1 MRDAREPLPPTHLR
15 LIFSFEKFGGD
26 RAGEHSINI
35 LFGIA
40 PTVLHRNRERRLPV
54 RERILTAVQTLRLQG
69 RPVLSYLW
77 ESLVAHRADLP
88 TPKLVLLG

>member
-1 MRDAREPLPPTHLR
+1 
-15 LIFSFEKFGGD
+15 
-26 RAGEHSINI
+26 
-35 LFGIA
+35 
-40 PTVLHRNRERRLPV
+40 LHRNRERRLPV